1 MQLYNICTKK
11 DYEKNGENKSKWYKV
26 GIMKITDNGKKYIK
40 LFHQPNTEFYV
51 FDREEFQQSSIKE
64 VTTQ

>member
-11 DYEKNGENKSKWYKV
+11 DYEKEGENKSKWYKV

-40 LFHQPNTEFYV
+40 LFQQPNTEFYV
-51 FDREEFQQSSIKE
+51 FDREEFQQGALKE
-64 VTTQ
+64 STT